1 MSSSV
6 PVTVVVPVFEG
17 LDEVAGCLDSVVR
30 HAGSSR
36 VAMELLVIDDASPNP
51 AMGPF
56 LDAWAGGVS
65 AGSDG
70 SAGSVPVTVVH
81 HGENL
86 GFVRSVNEG
95 FARAAGDVV
104 ILNADTVVTAGWLD
118 RLADAAGGVDVAT
131 VTPLTCFGSI
141 CTLPTPVIE
150 AFGLLGDDP
159 RIDEC
164 GEHRGRGSGPG
175 CGPR

>member
-86 GFVRSVNEG
+86 GFVQSVNEG
-95 FARAAGDVV
+95 FRPGGGRRGD
-104 ILNADTVVTAGWLD
+104 LERGHGGD
-118 RLADAAGGVDVAT
+118 GGVV
-131 VTPLTCFGSI
+131 GS
-141 CTLPTPVIE
+141 P
-150 AFGLLGDDP
+150 GG
-159 RIDEC
+159 
-164 GEHRGRGSGPG
+164 RGRVGWMW
-175 CGPR
+175 PR